1 MQQTILTQITPEELK
16 SMLLEVLQNFFV
28 EMRAKQPSI
37 DLLNNEQYLTK
48 KEAAQLM
55 KCSVSSIDNMRRQGK
70 LTPFRMGDKTI
81 RFDRDELMGLLIS
94 GKKYNPYSHKL
105 KN

>member
-1 MQQTILTQITPEELK
+1 
-16 SMLLEVLQNFFV
+16 
-28 EMRAKQPSI
+28 
-37 DLLNNEQYLTK
+37 
-48 KEAAQLM
+48 
-55 KCSVSSIDNMRRQGK
+55 MRRQGK